1 MKTTP
6 EHDARIASITFSSVY
21 PHYLAKLEK
30 KGRSREEL
38 HQVIRWLTGYDEK
51 SIEYF
56 IQKKVSFK
64 EFFTGAK

>member
-51 SIEYF
+51 SIESF